1 MNKFFSYQQILM
13 NMQREFASHSALA
26 IKKLS
31 PLACISAYEKTEQKR
46 RIMKSFISTQFGHCQ
61 LLLMF
66 YSKRLYSFLN
76 LIQEQAIFPV
86 SNDKISIFEI
96 FVTMIRVFVG

>member
-1 MNKFFSYQQILM
+1 MLRGFS
-13 NMQREFASHSALA
+13 SHSALA

-31 PLACISAYEKTEQKR
+31 PFACISTYEKTEQKR
-46 RIMKSFISTQFGHCQ
+46 RYMKFFITTQFGHCQ

-76 LIQEQAIFPV
+76 LIQERAIFTV
-86 SNDKISIFEI
+86 SNDKICTF
-96 FVTMIRVFVG
+96 FTTNKKVTKIEFCFKEN